1 MVANSPPPARAGVR
15 AAVRYSPELG
25 REICRRLAAGESQHA
40 LAREPGM
47 PSRRTFGDW
56 AAREPDFG
64 AAYEAAKLA
73 GRMRQLALDRRAD
86 QPRMWRKML
95 TRKGRRGGSVSP
107 YTPELGEAICLRI
120 AGGESVLA
128 IGADPAMPCCVTIY
142 NWARRNDDFREMYLR
157 AKEMAADLLFDLSRE
172 IAMEATEASV
182 RSDRL
187 RIETLRW
194 HTAMLAPK
202 KYGTRRALGP
212 EAGEGAGA
220 GSGAGTK
227 ERQPFTVLIQR
238 FADADGGPQFTDAE
252 GNEVERPLGA

>member
-40 LAREPGM
+40 L
-47 PSRRTFGDW
+47 
-56 AAREPDFG
+56 AREPDFG

-212 EAGEGAGA
+212 EAGEGAGV
-220 GSGAGTK
+220 G

>member
-1 MVANSPPPARAGVR
+1 
-15 AAVRYSPELG
+15 
-25 REICRRLAAGESQHA
+25 
-40 LAREPGM
+40 
-47 PSRRTFGDW
+47 
-56 AAREPDFG
+56 
-64 AAYEAAKLA
+64 
-73 GRMRQLALDRRAD
+73 
-86 QPRMWRKML
+86 
-95 TRKGRRGGSVSP
+95 
-107 YTPELGEAICLRI
+107 
-120 AGGESVLA
+120 
-128 IGADPAMPCCVTIY
+128 MPCCVTIY

-212 EAGEGAGA
+212 EAGEGAG
-220 GSGAGTK
+220 

-238 FADADGGPQFTDAE
+238 FADADGGPQFTDAQ